1 MANAVIT
8 GNQNTTWLMNY
19 LKSST
24 KQYPEL
30 SKIEEKKLIKKYK
43 KDRETLNKL
52 LQLHNVKL
60 VFNMAK
66 KYMSK
71 TNDYDG
77 LVQDGLVGL
86 AEAASRFD
94 ITKDIKFCTYA
105 YIWIKKYMTMNF
117 YGKQVE
123 VDKRS
128 MSLDMSS
135 TASSIK
141 SNNGN
146 EVTFENYVNEYI
158 DPSCNVKSINQEL
171 SSNEQTEICK
181 NLINELEHDN
191 SLSATDKEIFVE
203 MFYNKEKPRDLAEK
217 YDKTIKDITMIKVNV
232 LSKLKDILVN
242 DYHINSYADLN
253 W

>member
-30 SKIEEKKLIKKYK
+30 SKSEEKKLIKKYK
-43 KDRETLNKL
+43 NDRATLNKL
-52 LQLHNVKL
+52 LQLHNIKL

-86 AEAASRFD
+86 AEAANRFD
-94 ITKDIKFCTYA
+94 ISKDIKFCTYA

-128 MSLDMSS
+128 MSLDMTSVSS
-135 TASSIK
+135 ELK

-146 EVTFENYVNEYI
+146 EITFENYVNEYI
-158 DPSCNVKSINQEL
+158 DPTCNNIKSIVQEL
-171 SSNEQTEICK
+171 SANEQQNLCK
-181 NLINELEHDN
+181 SLLEELKHDN
-191 SLSATDKEIFVE
+191 SLSATDKAIFVE

-217 YDKTIKDITMIKVNV
+217 YDKTIKDIALIKTTI
-232 LSKLKDILVN
+232 LSKFKDILVN
-242 DYHINSYADLN
+242 DYHIKSYTDVN
-253 W
+253 